1 MEIYGLEAFCYRH
14 EDSEYNGESFLDTI
28 RIWKKGAL
36 RISVDLRPGESQ
48 ESLLRRFRKSVSEA
62 RVLPLVRQKRWFTS
76 KSEVNRIKKQKAIR
90 KAHRF
95 KWRGPELRSR
105 G

>member
-1 MEIYGLEAFCYRH
+1 MTIYNSQGV
-14 EDSEYNGESFLDTI
+14 
-28 RIWKKGAL
+28 L

-90 KAHRF
+90 KVHRF
-95 KWRGPELRSR
+95 ARRGSGVRNR